1 MAFFL
6 PLHRLPCQHPS
17 ESITWVLAQALHST
31 IQVLLGEGMRMS
43 VCRHSQ
49 VLLSDVVLGGSV
61 WTLTSKVVQFRE
73 APSCSSSEQPHASA
87 LHVAPTSFSLSP
99 LLSFCISPPPSSR
112 ACERSTSASC
122 STVTSFNPLP
132 SVCISGVLIA
142 PES

>member
-17 ESITWVLAQALHST
+17 ESITWMLAQALHNT
-31 IQVLLGEGMRMS
+31 IQVLLGEGVRMS

-49 VLLSDVVLGGSV
+49 VLLSDVVFGGSV
-61 WTLTSKVVQFRE
+61 WTLTSKVVQFCE
-73 APSCSSSEQPHASA
+73 APSCSSEQPHASA
-87 LHVAPTSFSLSP
+87 LHVAPTFSLFP
-99 LLSFCISPPPSSR
+99 RLSFWISPPPSSC
-112 ACERSTSASC
+112 ACEGSTSASC

-132 SVCISGVLIA
+132 SVCISGDLIA

>member
-17 ESITWVLAQALHST
+17 ESITWVLAQGLHST
-31 IQVLLGEGMRMS
+31 IQVRLGEGMRMS

-49 VLLSDVVLGGSV
+49 VLLSDVVFGGSV
-61 WTLTSKVVQFRE
+61 WTLTSKVVQFCE
-73 APSCSSSEQPHASA
+73 APFCSFSMQPHAFA
-87 LHVAPTSFSLSP
+87 LHVAPTFSLFP
-99 LLSFCISPPPSSR
+99 LSSFCVSPPPSSR
-112 ACERSTSASC
+112 ACEESTPASC